1 MNRAAGVFA
10 TPWFHRRHTLGPDG
24 DAATVTEVADWAR
37 APYDDLIE
45 SLTATGGNEE
55 GPPRV
60 LFLAPARHGDGTTT
74 AAVMLGA
81 CLASRGPT
89 IVLELNFRRPGL
101 AASLGLEEPLGL
113 NGVLHSGDVVLLDR
127 EVQETELKN
136 LYALPNHR
144 NGHTNGNG
152 GGNGNGRPLPDLR
165 VLGGILRHLRSR
177 FAHVIVDVAPV
188 LGYVDTPRLAPL
200 ADGVVLVVAADATPL
215 DASIAA
221 KKALERAGARV
232 LGAVVTRQRRFV
244 PEIIA
249 RRLGEN

>member
-1 MNRAAGVFA
+1 MNRAIGVFNS
-10 TPWFHRRHTLGPDG
+10 PWFHRRHALRPDG
-24 DAATVTEVADWAR
+24 EATTVTELADWAR
-37 APYDDLIE
+37 APYDDFVESLA
-45 SLTATGGNEE
+45 SLTAGEE

-60 LFLAPARHGDGTTT
+60 LLLAPARHGDGTTT
-74 AAVMLGA
+74 AAAMLGA
-81 CLASRGPT
+81 TLASRGPT

-101 AASLGLEEPLGL
+101 AATLGLGEPLGT
-113 NGVLHSGDVVLLDR
+113 NGVLYSGDLVLLER

-144 NGHTNGNG
+144 NSYGQ
-152 GGNGNGRPLPDLR
+152 NGNGRPLPDLR
-165 VLGGILRHLRSR
+165 VLADILRHLRAR

-188 LGYVDTPRLAPL
+188 LGYIDTPRLAPL

-221 KKALERAGARV
+221 RKALERSGARV
-232 LGAVVTRQRRFV
+232 LGALITRQRRFV
-244 PEIIA
+244 PDVIA

>member
-1 MNRAAGVFA
+1 MNRAIGVFN
-10 TPWFHRRHTLGPDG
+10 TPWFHRRHALRPDG
-24 DAATVTEVADWAR
+24 EATTVTELADWAR
-37 APYDDLIE
+37 APYDDFVE
-45 SLTATGGNEE
+45 SLANATAGEE

-60 LFLAPARHGDGTTT
+60 LLLAPARHGDGTTT
-74 AAVMLGA
+74 AAAMLGA
-81 CLASRGPT
+81 ALATRGPT
-89 IVLELNFRRPGL
+89 VLLELNFRRPGL
-101 AASLGLEEPLGL
+101 AATLGLGEPLGT
-113 NGVLHSGDVVLLDR
+113 NGVLYSGDLVLLER

-144 NGHTNGNG
+144 NSYGQ
-152 GGNGNGRPLPDLR
+152 NGNGRPLPDLR
-165 VLGGILRHLRSR
+165 VLADILRHLRSR

-221 KKALERAGARV
+221 RKALERSGARV
-232 LGAVVTRQRRFV
+232 LGALITRQRRFV
-244 PEIIA
+244 PDVIA

>member
-10 TPWFHRRHTLGPDG
+10 TPWFHHRHALRADG
-24 DAATVTEVADWAR
+24 EATTVTELADWAR

-45 SLTATGGNEE
+45 SLNAASGSEE

-74 AAVMLGA
+74 AAAMLGA
-81 CLASRGPT
+81 TLAAHGPT

-101 AASLGLEEPLGL
+101 AATLGLSEPLGT
-113 NGVLHSGDVVLLDR
+113 NGVLYSGDLVLLER

-144 NGHTNGNG
+144 NSYGQ
-152 GGNGNGRPLPDLR
+152 NGNGRPLPDLS
-165 VLGGILRHLRSR
+165 VLSDILRHLRSR

-200 ADGVVLVVAADATPL
+200 ADAVLLVVAADATPL

-221 KKALERAGARV
+221 RKALERSGARI
-232 LGAVVTRQRRFV
+232 LGALITRQRRFV
-244 PEIIA
+244 PDVIA
-249 RRLGEN
+249 RRLGEY

>member
-10 TPWFHRRHTLGPDG
+10 TPWFHRRHALRPDG
-24 DAATVTEVADWAR
+24 EATTVTEVADWAR

-45 SLTATGGNEE
+45 SLTAAGGNEE

-81 CLASRGPT
+81 CLASRGPS

-101 AASLGLEEPLGL
+101 AVSLGLGEPLGT
-113 NGVLHSGDVVLLDR
+113 NGVLHSGDLVLLER

-144 NGHTNGNG
+144 NGYGQ
-152 GGNGNGRPLPDLR
+152 NGNGRPLPDVR
-165 VLGGILRHLRSR
+165 VLGDILRHLRSR

-188 LGYVDTPRLAPL
+188 LGYVDTPRLASL

-215 DASIAA
+215 DASVAA
-221 KKALERAGARV
+221 RKSLERAGARI
-232 LGAVVTRQRRFV
+232 LGALITRQRRFV
-244 PEIIA
+244 PDIIA

>member
-10 TPWFHRRHTLGPDG
+10 TPWFHHRHALRADG
-24 DAATVTEVADWAR
+24 EATTVTELADWAR

-45 SLTATGGNEE
+45 SLNAASGSEE
-55 GPPRV
+55 GRPRV

-74 AAVMLGA
+74 AAAMLGA
-81 CLASRGPT
+81 TLAAHGPT

-101 AASLGLEEPLGL
+101 AATLGLSEPLGT
-113 NGVLHSGDVVLLDR
+113 NGVLYSGDLVLLER

-144 NGHTNGNG
+144 NSYGQ
-152 GGNGNGRPLPDLR
+152 NGNGRPLPDLS
-165 VLGGILRHLRSR
+165 VLSDILRHLRSR

-188 LGYVDTPRLAPL
+188 LGYIDTPRLAPL
-200 ADGVVLVVAADATPL
+200 ADGVLLVVAADTTPL

-221 KKALERAGARV
+221 RKTLERSGARI
-232 LGAVVTRQRRFV
+232 LGALITRQRRFV
-244 PEIIA
+244 PDVIA
-249 RRLGEN
+249 RRLGEY

>member
-1 MNRAAGVFA
+1 MNRIAGVFD
-10 TPWFHRRHTLGPDG
+10 TPWFHRRHALRADG
-24 DAATVTEVADWAR
+24 EGMTVTEVADWAR
-37 APYDDLIE
+37 APYDDLVE
-45 SLTATGGNEE
+45 SLAAAAGGGEE

-74 AAVMLGA
+74 AAAMLGA

-101 AASLGLEEPLGL
+101 AATLGLGEPLGT
-113 NGVLHSGDVVLLDR
+113 NGVLYSGDLVLLER

-144 NGHTNGNG
+144 NSYGQ
-152 GGNGNGRPLPDLR
+152 NGNGRPLPDLR
-165 VLGGILRHLRSR
+165 VLGDILRHLRSR
-177 FAHVIVDVAPV
+177 FTHVIVDVAPV

-200 ADGVVLVVAADATPL
+200 ADGIVLVVAADATPL

-221 KKALERAGARV
+221 RKALERSGARV
-232 LGAVVTRQRRFV
+232 LGALITRQRRFV
-244 PEIIA
+244 PDVIA
-249 RRLGEN
+249 RRLGDN

>member
-1 MNRAAGVFA
+1 MNRAAGVFG
-10 TPWFHRRHTLGPDG
+10 TPWFHRRHALRADG
-24 DAATVTEVADWAR
+24 EATTVTEIADWAR

-45 SLTATGGNEE
+45 SLTAAGGSEE

-101 AASLGLEEPLGL
+101 AASLGLGEPLGT
-113 NGVLHSGDVVLLDR
+113 NGVLHSGDLVLLER

-136 LYALPNHR
+136 FYALPNHR
-144 NGHTNGNG
+144 NGYSN
-152 GGNGNGRPLPDLR
+152 GNGNGRPLPDLR
-165 VLGGILRHLRSR
+165 VLGDILRHLRSR

-200 ADGVVLVVAADATPL
+200 ADGVILVVAADATPL
-215 DASIAA
+215 DASVAA
-221 KKALERAGARV
+221 RKALERAGARI
-232 LGAVVTRQRRFV
+232 LGAMITRQRRFV
-244 PEIIA
+244 PEVIA

>member
-1 MNRAAGVFA
+1 MNRAAGVFG
-10 TPWFHRRHTLGPDG
+10 TSWFHRRHALRPDG
-24 DAATVTEVADWAR
+24 EATTVTEVSDWAR
-37 APYDDLIE
+37 APYDDFVE
-45 SLTATGGNEE
+45 SLASLHSGEE

-74 AAVMLGA
+74 ASAMLGA
-81 CLASRGPT
+81 CLANRGPT

-101 AASLGLEEPLGL
+101 AATLGLGEPLGT
-113 NGVLHSGDVVLLDR
+113 NGVLYSGDLVLLER

-144 NGHTNGNG
+144 NSY
-152 GGNGNGRPLPDLR
+152 GGNGNGRPLPDLQ
-165 VLGGILRHLRSR
+165 VLADILRHLRSR
-177 FAHVIVDVAPV
+177 FAYVVVDVAPV

-215 DASIAA
+215 DASVAA
-221 KKALERAGARV
+221 RKALERSGARV
-232 LGAVVTRQRRFV
+232 LGALITRQRRFV
-244 PEIIA
+244 PDVIA

>member
-1 MNRAAGVFA
+1 MNRAAGVFG
-10 TPWFHRRHTLGPDG
+10 TPWFHRRHALGPDG
-24 DAATVTEVADWAR
+24 DATTITEVADWAR

-45 SLTATGGNEE
+45 SLSAVSGNEA

-60 LFLAPARHGDGTTT
+60 LLLAPARHGDGTTT

-81 CLASRGPT
+81 CLAARGPT
-89 IVLELNFRRPGL
+89 IVLELNFRRPAL
-101 AASLGLEEPLGL
+101 AATLGLEEPLGM
-113 NGVLHSGDVVLLDR
+113 NGVLHSGDLVLLER

-136 LYALPNHR
+136 LFALPNHR
-144 NGHTNGNG
+144 NGHANGNG
-152 GGNGNGRPLPDLR
+152 NGHGRPLPDLR
-165 VLGGILRHLRSR
+165 VLGGILRHLRER
-177 FAHVIVDVAPV
+177 FQHVVVDVAPV

-200 ADGVVLVVAADATPL
+200 ADAVVLVVAADATPL
-215 DASIAA
+215 DASLAA